1 MLTHT
6 MIVLAVSL
14 CPAVTEP
21 DPPAQATRVM
31 ARITAESIYGHVE
44 RLAGFGTRH
53 TLSETESETRGI
65 GAARRWIKARFEQF
79 SAEGGDSL
87 DVSFERFEQSP
98 MRRVPEPAELVN
110 VVAVLRGSMPEAAG
124 RLYYVI
130 GHYDSRNGDGMD
142 AEGEAPGAN
151 DDGSGTALVMELARV
166 LAGERL
172 DATVV
177 FMATVGEE
185 QGLLGARHHAAQAFA
200 RGADIRGVLSND
212 IVGDPSGPM
221 RADGTARDARGQI
234 RVMSEGIPRGAS
246 AEELG
251 RIRSLSGESDSS
263 SRQLARYI
271 AEVAELHGTA
281 VRPMLVF
288 RPDRFLRGGD
298 HLAFNEQG
306 YAAVRFTEVYEDYSR
321 QHQNVTEVDGRA
333 YGDVSE
339 FVDGEYLADVARLNA
354 AAIVHLA
361 NAPSTPGN
369 ARIITARLAND
380 TTLRWEASPE
390 LDTAGYEIVWRET
403 TSPVW
408 TDSVDVGD
416 VTEYTIELSKDN
428 YFFGVRA
435 YDGEGYRS
443 PVAFPA
449 AARR

>member
-6 MIVLAVSL
+6 MIVLAVSM
-14 CPAVTEP
+14 CPSLTEP
-21 DPPAQATRVM
+21 EPPAQATRVM
-31 ARITAESIYGHVE
+31 ARITAESIHGHVVH
-44 RLAGFGTRH
+44 LANFGTRH
-53 TLSETESETRGI
+53 TLSETESQTRGI
-65 GAARRWIKARFEQF
+65 GAARRWIKARFEGF
-79 SAEGGDSL
+79 SADGGETL

-98 MRRVPEPAELVN
+98 MRRVPEAAELVN
-110 VVAVLRGSMPEAAG
+110 VVAVLPGSMPEAAG

-142 AEGEAPGAN
+142 AQGDAPGAN
-151 DDGSGTALVMELARV
+151 DDGSGTAVVLELARV

-177 FMATVGEE
+177 FMATAGEE
-185 QGLLGARHHAAQAFA
+185 QGLLGARHHAAQALA

-212 IVGDPSGPM
+212 IVGDPSGPAL
-221 RADGTARDARGQI
+221 ADGTAREARGLI
-234 RVMSEGIPRGAS
+234 RVMSEGIPRDGS

-251 RIRSLSGESDSS
+251 RIRSLSGESDSV
-263 SRQLARYI
+263 SRQLARFI
-271 AEVAELHGTA
+271 AEVAELHGTS

-298 HLAFNEQG
+298 HTAFNQHG

-321 QHQNVTEVDGRA
+321 QHQDITEVDGRA
-333 YGDVSE
+333 YGDVAE
-339 FVDGEYLADVARLNA
+339 YVDAGYLADVARLNA

-361 NAPSTPGN
+361 NAPSVPGN
-369 ARIITARLAND
+369 ARIITARLSND

-390 LDTAGYEIVWRET
+390 PDTAGYEIVWRET

-408 TDSVDVGD
+408 TDSVDVGN

-428 YFFGVRA
+428 HFFGVRA
-435 YDGEGYRS
+435 YDGEGYKS
-443 PVAFPA
+443 PVAFPV